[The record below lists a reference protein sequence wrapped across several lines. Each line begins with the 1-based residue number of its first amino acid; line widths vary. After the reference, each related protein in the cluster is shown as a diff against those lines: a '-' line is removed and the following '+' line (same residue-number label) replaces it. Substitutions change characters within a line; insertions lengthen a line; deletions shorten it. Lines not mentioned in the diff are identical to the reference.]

1 VNNFAGLKFVLCVL
15 QANKTKNSRQK
26 KCDQL
31 VALREGYKTLIF
43 RGGRLHLKSWYYITD
58 F

>member
-1 VNNFAGLKFVLCVL
+1 MKKTALYNVFVIIAGK
-15 QANKTKNSRQK
+15 KNATY
-26 KCDQL
+26 

-43 RGGRLHLKSWYYITD
+43 RGGSLHLKSWYYITD